1 MRRLIK
7 PAWLI
12 VAIIVVTWGTSSGAH
27 AQRDPKPRTA
37 SAADLHWW
45 PIRDGIWMLVGAGVN
60 ITASVG
66 PDGVLLVNAGNAN
79 AAERVL
85 AAVKDLQSRVSS
97 LGLLDASARTASG
110 VTQTSRSPFN
120 THAPPKPVRYV
131 VNTSAL
137 PSDAGAD
144 EYLVAKTGATVL
156 THENVLTRLVEGH
169 ANFAALPTQTYAD
182 EQYKLGTFF
191 NGEGVRLLHVPNAAT
206 DGDSIVYF
214 RGADVIA
221 AGNLLDMNGF
231 PIIDVDK
238 GGSIDGVIDGLNE
251 ILNLAIPASAG
262 QGGTTIVPGRGR
274 LADFTDVRAYRD
286 MLAVI
291 RDQVQSLVDKGM
303 TREQV
308 VDSHPAFGYEA
319 RYGAKS
325 GPWTTKMFI
334 DAVYR
339 SLKKG

>member
-1 MRRLIK
+1 MRRPVK

-12 VAIIVVTWGTSSGAH
+12 TAIVIVTCGGISGAH

-37 SAADLHWW
+37 SSAALRWW
-45 PIRDGIWMLVGAGVN
+45 PVRDSVWMLVGAGVN

-79 AAERVL
+79 TAETVL
-85 AAVKDLQSRVSS
+85 AAIKDLQSRLGS
-97 LGLLDASARTASG
+97 LGLLDADVSTASG
-110 VTQTSRSPFN
+110 VTHTSRSPFN

-137 PSDAGAD
+137 ARDVGAD

-156 THENVLTRLVEGH
+156 THENVLTRLVEGQ
-169 ANFAALPTQTYAD
+169 ANFTALPTQTYAD
-182 EQYKLGTFF
+182 DQYKLRTFF
-191 NGEGVRLLHVPNAAT
+191 NGEGVRLVHVPNAAT

-214 RGADVIA
+214 READVIA
-221 AGNLLDMNGF
+221 AGDLLDMNAF
-231 PIIDVDK
+231 PVVDVDK
-238 GGSIDGVIDGLNE
+238 GGSIDGVIEGLND

-262 QGGTTIVPGRGR
+262 QGGTIIVPGRGR
-274 LADFTDVRAYRD
+274 LADFADVRAYRD